1 MGEFAIMIHPHSTQ
15 DLLQTFPMLSRFPRY
30 LVKRTSHFLPPR
42 MIRGLS
48 GIHSP
53 HGKARGNLVLC
64 PLTAGQLLT
73 LPSRVSLAK
82 IGAGLRKA
90 EKSGAGVIGLDTLT
104 GFIWDRGGTVA
115 AHCKISL
122 TTGSRY
128 SLYAALEATRLA
140 ANVMG
145 LQWQKASLAILGE
158 GDGAGR
164 ICAQWLAREN
174 RYITFWTKDQAGI
187 DQLGREIIYESG
199 VALKVTDNYTEALS
213 KADVVIITSF
223 SCLEDLPVSLL
234 KPGAVIC
241 DLTPCRTFA
250 AHISQKRQDVL
261 TLTGGLV
268 DLPGDPAW
276 DPAWDPDLDAAPT
289 KIKSEWVEPIL
300 LALEKKYEYFLHKG
314 DMNIRQIEETA
325 HLARKH
331 EVLLSGFYSAEG
343 VLTRTKI
350 DKIKETALRKKKPG
364 LQSQSM

>member
-15 DLLQTFPMLSRFPRY
+15 DLFQTFPTLSHFPRY
-30 LVKRTSHFLPPR
+30 LVKRTSHFLPPL
-42 MIRGLS
+42 MIRELS

-53 HGKARGNLVLC
+53 HGKARGNLILC
-64 PLTAGQLLT
+64 PLTADQLLI

-104 GFIWDRGGTVA
+104 GFIWNRGATVA

-128 SLYAALEATRLA
+128 SLYAALETTRLA

-145 LQWQKASLAILGE
+145 LQWQKVSIAILGE

-174 RYITFWTKDQAGI
+174 RYITLWTKDQAGI

-241 DLTPCRTFA
+241 DLTPWQTFA

-268 DLPGDPAW
+268 DLPGNPAW
-276 DPAWDPDLDAAPT
+276 DPAPDSAPA

-325 HLARKH
+325 RLARRH
-331 EVLLSGFYSAEG
+331 EVLLSGFYSAEEI
-343 VLTRTKI
+343 LTRTKI
-350 DKIKETALRKKKPG
+350 NKIKETALRKKKSG
-364 LQSQSM
+364 LQGLSM